1 MTIYMLTM
9 PRTTVNKVLL
19 KKFIQEND
27 IHKWVIG
34 YETGRSGY
42 EHFQVRLQ
50 FGGDFKR
57 LKDWFGDAHI
67 EEASDDWRYERKGG
81 HFISSDDTLEIRTC
95 RFGQL
100 RSNQRRVLDIL
111 SRSGD
116 RDVVVWYDRRGGV
129 GKSFFTRYCYE
140 KGLAYYVPPTVQD
153 TKSLIQYVCAGY
165 QGEKYIIIDIPRSA
179 RWSES
184 LYIAIETIKDGLVF
198 DTRYTARIRDIWG
211 VKILVLCNTFP
222 NVGALS
228 TDRWRIVN
236 KEGYDCTT
244 IARNFWKKLQKSTA
258 ESTKSTGT
266 SKTSRRSSKT
276 SRSTTR
282 KKTKEVDS

>member
-1 MTIYMLTM
+1 MTIYMMTM
-9 PRTTVNKVLL
+9 PRNSVNKALL
-19 KKFIQEND
+19 KKFILD
-27 IHKWVIG
+27 HDVHKWVIG
-34 YETGRSGY
+34 YETGKSGY

-95 RFGQL
+95 RFGKL

-111 SRSGD
+111 SKSGN
-116 RDVVVWYDRRGGV
+116 RNVVVWYDRRGGV

-140 KGLAYYVPPTVQD
+140 KGLAYYVPPTVND

-198 DTRYTARIRDIWG
+198 DTRYTARIRNIWG

-222 NVGALS
+222 NVGSLS
-228 TDRWRIVN
+228 ADRWQIVN
-236 KEGYDCTT
+236 KEGYNCTT
-244 IARNFWKKLQKSTA
+244 IARKYWQKLT
-258 ESTKSTGT
+258 ESTKQSTTCSKKSTT
-266 SKTSRRSSKT
+266 SKKNTGRKNKT
-276 SRSTTR
+276 
-282 KKTKEVDS
+282 KTKEVDS